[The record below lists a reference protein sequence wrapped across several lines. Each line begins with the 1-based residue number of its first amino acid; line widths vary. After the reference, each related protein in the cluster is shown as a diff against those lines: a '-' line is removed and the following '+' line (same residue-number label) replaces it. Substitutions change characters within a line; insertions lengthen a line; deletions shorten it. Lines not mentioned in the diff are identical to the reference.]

1 MLYKTVSL
9 AFAAQAVSGYNM
21 AMPSKIAASRVARA
35 GPVEMAKK
43 SVRTSAQRN
52 HFLLEEEAAQPLAV
66 GHCRSAPDCR
76 HAL

>member
-21 AMPSKIAASRVARA
+21 AMPSKMAASRVARA

-43 SVRTSAQRN
+43 SVCAVPCADRQTSCCCCLRLSLPIGSLPPAWHVR
-52 HFLLEEEAAQPLAV
+52 
-66 GHCRSAPDCR
+66 
-76 HAL
+76 

>member
-43 SVRTSAQRN
+43 SVRQRPEKPLPFGRRKLPSPWLSAT
-52 HFLLEEEAAQPLAV
+52 AALP
-66 GHCRSAPDCR
+66 PDCR

>member
-21 AMPSKIAASRVARA
+21 AMPSKMAASRVARA

-43 SVRTSAQRN
+43 SVGDLGKGTLRARSCSC
-52 HFLLEEEAAQPLAV
+52 AAT
-66 GHCRSAPDCR
+66 
-76 HAL
+76 